1 MLGAVHAF
9 DQIGNVIE
17 REAGS
22 QASHVT
28 GGNSEGLTGCG
39 CRGTRE
45 TPPQRVIHDLS
56 ECPASAAAS
65 DVSFAATSSI
75 RVSVVRIIMMLPI
88 RHRDVKFGCQVS
100 SGSCRFLQRRSSLE
114 IAGFART

>member
-1 MLGAVHAF
+1 MLWAVHAF

-28 GGNSEGLTGCG
+28 GGNSEGLPVAE

-45 TPPQRVIHDLS
+45 TPPQVSFTTSRNARPVRR
-56 ECPASAAAS
+56 AS
-65 DVSFAATSSI
+65 DASFAATSSS
-75 RVSVVRIIMMLPI
+75 RVSVVR
-88 RHRDVKFGCQVS
+88 
-100 SGSCRFLQRRSSLE
+100 
-114 IAGFART
+114 T